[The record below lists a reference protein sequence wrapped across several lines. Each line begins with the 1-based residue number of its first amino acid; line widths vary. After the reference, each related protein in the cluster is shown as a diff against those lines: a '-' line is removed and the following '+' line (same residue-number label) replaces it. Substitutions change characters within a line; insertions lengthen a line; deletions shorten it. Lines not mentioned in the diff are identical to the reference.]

1 MATDYPQC
9 DYTGN
14 GSTSLGILFGSK
26 HYCHL
31 YTYKHQ
37 RFGMHMYIYSNNHN
51 YTVQLLPCI
60 YMHGNL
66 TALHIDG
73 YCCVNTYACQTIDVY
88 TYISGN
94 KRNF

>member
-31 YTYKHQ
+31 YMYKHQ
-37 RFGMHMYIYSNNHN
+37 QFGMHMYIYGNNHN

-66 TALHIDG
+66 TALCIDG
-73 YCCVNTYACQTIDVY
+73 YCHVY
-88 TYISGN
+88 TYVWHTMLMFICI
-94 KRNF
+94 